1 MKRLALILL
10 LVPGLAFADA
20 RVEARKRFRQ
30 GMALIRDGR
39 FEEGIDQLLEA
50 YAIKPH
56 PNVLYNVAK
65 AYESLNRPVEALAY
79 YNRYLE
85 SDPNDSNDVRKAI
98 ARLEPQVPR
107 LKPCLLYTSRCV

>member
-1 MKRLALILL
+1 MKRLALLLL

-30 GMALIRDGR
+30 GMAMIRDGR

-56 PNVLYNVAK
+56 PNVLANVAK
-65 AYESLNRPVEALAY
+65 AYENRVS
-79 YNRYLE
+79 NRVQVLM
-85 SDPNDSNDVRKAI
+85 RT
-98 ARLEPQVPR
+98 LEPLTILLLGGAVGFVVFSILMPL
-107 LKPCLLYTSRCV
+107 LKIHEFAQ